1 MRHSFLP
8 VRLLPEELPA
18 IPPAGAGFGRP
29 FLKFH
34 VFRRQRT
41 VPSIDMGGRLFLALK
56 SVPVRTS

>member
-1 MRHSFLP
+1 MRHSFLL

-18 IPPAGAGFGRP
+18 IPPDGAGFGRL

-41 VPSIDMGGRLFLALK
+41 VSSIDMGGRRFPALK